1 MKLKYIFVSLSLVLF
16 MASCTD
22 DAIIENHGSSQDFNI
37 AEFSEGFSLAFDVS
51 LDNMGGGMSTRA
63 DELEAQITEWENYL
77 DPEEIRVIFFDK
89 EDRYLFESKTRWL
102 TSIASHGGGGR
113 WRVGV
118 PVFQYVA
125 DSYDDTD
132 PENSGKPVEDGEYN
146 WNRIV
151 EIMRKEPFKV
161 AILANRP
168 SKVEVPELSDWKEE
182 KNNDDKLN
190 KIAAMGSALN
200 GPFWTPENSIAT
212 ENVNVEDVAKVIDLH
227 HCQFDPLY
235 YYKSERG
242 GQKNVTPPGDG
253 WYDFIMDYGDYEDL
267 NDVPFMGAATSWVS
281 ANRSRVVTDL
291 HNDNKSSPR
300 TIRYYRLPVDRR
312 GEGHPGNGIIEDRG
326 DGYKIQDSENEVAT
340 NDKYVENNSDR
351 LDVNQ
356 YIPMYGIQQY
366 DALTTWEKGKTYNL
380 SEQTGSQTGDYQ
392 YKSIKLLRSVVK
404 LELRIPMYDHNGNYV
419 DIDNAWAQL
428 WLSNY
433 MSRCE
438 PMDVSTPTN
447 EIWSDDHNNCEW
459 TNIRDYGLLAD
470 NDANQDF
477 KKKLAWFY
485 GSWENLGWIFKEGKN
500 KDGNTIDIPP
510 SNTYPKIF
518 NPLTQRLQ
526 GTLITDCYLPIGE
539 KVNGTPDHPEQYFH
553 RWVVYCGERNMTD
566 QTYLGDA
573 TSTGTLIYFRIHVRK
588 KDSYNN
594 IIEGTDC
601 ILNLPIIDYSQTDYT
616 IDVPDK
622 DGQIQQIPAKK
633 YFKETNYTAGSSGK
647 DSQNIY
653 FMDGISTNFRK
664 YIEDMMTRPLT
675 DSKYYPYPLLRN
687 HYYRITVSFD
697 NSEDG
702 IDIKVINGEKRTVG
716 GIEFY

>member
-16 MASCTD
+16 MACTD

-51 LDNMGGGMSTRA
+51 LDNMGGGMSSRV

-113 WRVGV
+113 WRIGV

-125 DSYDDTD
+125 DNYDDTD
-132 PENSGKPVEDGEYN
+132 PENSGQAVGNGVEYN

-168 SKVEVPELSDWKEE
+168 SKVEVPELSDWK
-182 KNNDDKLN
+182 KSNDPIFI
-190 KIAAMGSALN
+190 KIAEMGSALN
-200 GPFWTPENSIAT
+200 GPFWTPKNSIAT
-212 ENVNVEDVAKVIDLH
+212 ENVNEENVAKVIDLH

-235 YYKSERG
+235 YYKSENG
-242 GQKNVTPPGDG
+242 GNSTATGDG

-281 ANRSRVVTDL
+281 ANRSRVVPDKYSK
-291 HNDNKSSPR
+291 NPGSAR

-312 GEGHPGNGIIEDRG
+312 GEDHPGNGVISSLHEDG
-326 DGYKIQDSENEVAT
+326 KED
-340 NDKYVENNSDR
+340 YVEINGDR

-356 YIPMYGIQQY
+356 YIPMYGIQQF

-404 LELRIPMYDHNGNYV
+404 LELRIPMYDENGNYV

-433 MSRCE
+433 MARCE

-447 EIWSDDHNNCEW
+447 EIWSDEHDNCEW
-459 TNIRDYGLLAD
+459 KNIRDYGLLA
-470 NDANQDF
+470 NGIEPQNF
-477 KKKLAWFY
+477 KEKLKWFY
-485 GSWENLGWIFKEGKN
+485 GSWHKMGWIFKEGKN
-500 KDGNTIDIPP
+500 KDGDPFDIPENP
-510 SNTYPKIF
+510 TIPYPKIF

-526 GTLITDCYLPIGE
+526 GAFITDCYLPIGK
-539 KVNGTPDHPEQYFH
+539 KVNGTPDHPEQYYH
-553 RWVVYCGERNMTD
+553 RWVVYCGERNMND
-566 QTYLGDA
+566 PNYLGDFNPE
-573 TSTGTLIYFRIHVRK
+573 SSLGTLIYFRIHVKK
-588 KDSYNN
+588 KDSNN
-594 IIEGTDC
+594 NTSEY
-601 ILNLPIIDYSQTDYT
+601 ILNLPIIDYSVDNNPVNNYL
-616 IDVPDK
+616 
-622 DGQIQQIPAKK
+622 
-633 YFKETNYTAGSSGK
+633 KEPLEKSNSS
-647 DSQNIY
+647 DDDEDDPLPIY
-653 FMDGISTNFRK
+653 HMEGVSAFFRP
-664 YIEDMMTRPLT
+664 YIKDMMTRPLED

-687 HYYRITVSFD
+687 HYYRITVSFG
-697 NSEDG
+697 NSQDG
-702 IDIKVINGEKRTVG
+702 IDVKVINGEKRTVG
-716 GIEFY
+716 GIEFN